1 MNIDYQYINELTN
14 LLGGLD
20 DQIGGIEKS
29 PQAYPLDKDIRNRLD
44 ELKGLVTENATE
56 YAIYQHHDKVQQLWI
71 ELIKKSIQCLRYFDV
86 REPFVNN
93 ETKHP
98 LAYGISQLDAY
109 YRKYRDF
116 ENVMYGGVKYYR
128 DHVVHV
134 VRVWLLGCVVLL
146 RNDCAYM
153 NNIMIDEECTINPY
167 EKLSI
172 WTLIALTHDLGY
184 PLEKASKIIDTTR
197 DMMTAFISN
206 PVVSMDLSFNG
217 VQNSMNDFILR
228 LMSSKMHKISGEANE
243 VKEAKEAK
251 AEKAEKKEEGAKYVA
266 RLQSKYYFKFQK
278 SLEHNKHGV
287 LSAIIIYKLLLYFL
301 ESDFTINEDY
311 TFKQNDVKQFYIRR
325 DILRAIASHTCSD
338 VYQMDQNSFS
348 FLLIIC
354 DDAQTWGRKG
364 ISELYVNKKSQY
376 DFKGINF
383 EVENGTWRI
392 SDSYDI
398 NEDADANN
406 VLTSF
411 KRQCMNYMAIFRDGQ
426 ETTNRNFNFI
436 WNMSLKVKN
445 VTLLVVFTAN
455 KNERIQIELRNIPVD
470 EKDLNSVKDVISYF
484 DDIYDYHAQQEPN
497 DNQVHVC
504 DFIKAEI

>member
-20 DQIGGIEKS
+20 NQIGGIKKS
-29 PQAYPLDKDIRNRLD
+29 PQSYPLDKDIRNRLD
-44 ELKGLVTENATE
+44 ELKGLITENATE

-109 YRKYRDF
+109 YQKYRDF

-206 PVVSMDLSFNG
+206 LVVSMDLSFNG

-228 LMSSKMHKISGEANE
+228 LMSSKMHKISE
-243 VKEAKEAK
+243 EAK
-251 AEKAEKKEEGAKYVA
+251 AAKEEKKEAKYVA

-376 DFKGINF
+376 DFRGINF
-383 EVENGTWRI
+383 EVEKGTWRI
-392 SDSYDI
+392 SDSYEV

-406 VLTSF
+406 VLSSF

-426 ETTNRNFNFI
+426 ETTNRNFNFV
-436 WNMSLKVKN
+436 WDMTLKVKR
-445 VTLLVVFTAN
+445 TEFQILFTAN
-455 KNERIQIELRNIPVD
+455 KDEKIQIALKHLDENQELNPENKTV
-470 EKDLNSVKDVISYF
+470 STF
-484 DDIYDYHAQQEPN
+484 DKIFGYKHKEGADMH
-497 DNQVHVC
+497 VHVC
-504 DFIKAEI
+504 DFINAEI

>member
-1 MNIDYQYINELTN
+1 MNIDLKYIDELTN
-14 LLGGLD
+14 LLEGLD
-20 DQIGGIEKS
+20 NKLVAIEKNPKTYS
-29 PQAYPLDKDIRNRLD
+29 LDNTIRDRLS
-44 ELKGLVTENATE
+44 ELKGLIKDSSTE
-56 YAIYQHHDKVQQLWI
+56 YAMYQYHDKVQQLWI
-71 ELIKKSIQCLRYFDV
+71 ELIKKSIQCLRYFDM
-86 REPFVNN
+86 REPFIDN
-93 ETKHP
+93 ETKYP
-98 LAYGISQLDAY
+98 LSYGISQLDAY

-134 VRVWLLGCVVLL
+134 IRVWLLGCVVLL
-146 RNDCAYM
+146 RDNCTY
-153 NNIMIDEECTINPY
+153 IERIQIDEECTINLY

-197 DMMTAFISN
+197 DMMTAFVSN

-228 LMSSKMHKISGEANE
+228 LMSSKM
-243 VKEAKEAK
+243 VKKLDT
-251 AEKAEKKEEGAKYVA
+251 EEGTKYVA

-278 SLEHNKHGV
+278 SLEHSKHGV

-311 TFKQNDVKQFYIRR
+311 TFAQNDVRQFYIRR

-376 DFKGINF
+376 DFKDIHC
-383 EVENGTWRI
+383 EEQDTWHI
-392 SDSYDI
+392 LDSYEV

-406 VLTSF
+406 ILSAF

-426 ETTNRNFNFI
+426 ETVKRNFNFI
-436 WNMSLKVKN
+436 WDMTLKVKR
-445 VTLLVVFTAN
+445 TEFQILFTAN
-455 KNERIQIELRNIPVD
+455 KNEKIQIKL
-470 EKDLNSVKDVISYF
+470 KSVG
-484 DDIYDYHAQQEPN
+484 
-497 DNQVHVC
+497 DNQMLNNENKTVIAFDKIFGYKRDENANSQIHIC
-504 DFIKAEI
+504 DFVNAEI

>member
-1 MNIDYQYINELTN
+1 MNVDYQYVNELIS
-14 LLGGLD
+14 LLDGLD
-20 DQIGGIEKS
+20 TQIDRVEKS
-29 PQAYPLDKDIRNRLD
+29 PQSYPLDKDIRNRLD
-44 ELKGLVTENATE
+44 EMKGLITENATE

-86 REPFVNN
+86 REPFIDK

-109 YRKYRDF
+109 YQKYRDF

-146 RNDCAYM
+146 RNECAYM

-228 LMSSKMHKISGEANE
+228 LMSSKMHKILGS
-243 VKEAKEAK
+243 
-251 AEKAEKKEEGAKYVA
+251 EKDDVKYVA

-278 SLEHNKHGV
+278 SLEHNKHGI

-338 VYQMDQNSFS
+338 VYQMNQNTFS

-354 DDAQTWGRKG
+354 DDAQTWGRKA
-364 ISELYVNKKSQY
+364 ISELYVNRKSKY

-383 EVENGTWRI
+383 DMEKGT
-392 SDSYDI
+392 
-398 NEDADANN
+398 
-406 VLTSF
+406 F
-411 KRQCMNYMAIFRDGQ
+411 
-426 ETTNRNFNFI
+426 
-436 WNMSLKVKN
+436 
-445 VTLLVVFTAN
+445 
-455 KNERIQIELRNIPVD
+455 
-470 EKDLNSVKDVISYF
+470 
-484 DDIYDYHAQQEPN
+484 
-497 DNQVHVC
+497 
-504 DFIKAEI
+504 